1 MDPLGS
7 MLTRQSARTVLCR
20 AAAYLD
26 PLRNPFRLW
35 VSMRDNRAWLM
46 RDIGFYTGIILLE
59 CNITGLSCVNKVS
72 VESPCDFANV
82 LD

>member
-1 MDPLGS
+1 MLLEFLCLHDPLPCCSVSGVS
-7 MLTRQSARTVLCR
+7 H
-20 AAAYLD
+20 

-46 RDIGFYTGIILLE
+46 RDIGFYTGITLLE
-59 CNITGLSCVNKVS
+59 CSITGLSCDNKVS

-82 LD
+82 LV